1 MILKSELSFSAII
14 FLFMLSFIA
23 DQVNASTKAEEEKF
37 QLAKSYLCRYG
48 YLPKNV
54 CFYKVFRAN
63 DFLSKH
69 SDKMRTGLI
78 LFQKMFN
85 LTETGKIN
93 TNSIVKMGMPRCG
106 NEDLSVKPL
115 KDTPYIDYSNFE

>member
-1 MILKSELSFSAII
+1 MIYTLS
-14 FLFMLSFIA
+14 LIA
-23 DQVNASTKAEEEKF
+23 NHVHASTKAEEEKF

-54 CFYKVFRAN
+54 CFFKVFRAN

-69 SDKMRTGLI
+69 SDKMRIGLI

-93 TNSIVKMGMPRCG
+93 TNSIVKMGTPRCG
-106 NEDLSVKPL
+106 NEDFIVKPL
-115 KDTPYIDYSNFE
+115 KPTPYIDTSNFQFS